1 MCAGDGGWQSG
12 SRRHTDSVWTYLEN
26 WIVQDGEVRELGR
39 GQRLTD
45 VGMRAGC
52 WNIREAV
59 GTAGVTGLPGP
70 DPDGFLTRHC
80 EVAGAVEW
88 TRAPSTVLL
97 RVNGFRLIAEPSG
110 VREVRVRDGEY
121 ALERYLP
128 DFWLPRVGSRVSLHC
143 QLSVMADYE
152 WDAFEFPDV
161 RADWVVERI
170 QVEHREHLL
179 PEGLGAQG
187 GEKLD
192 PCRRSSRRRSRS
204 SVGDP
209 MGEGDRSGR
218 AAHKFGRKSAQ
229 GGGARWHSRSCGDG
243 RP

>member
-1 MCAGDGGWQSG
+1 M
-12 SRRHTDSVWTYLEN
+12 E
-26 WIVQDGEVRELGR
+26 DGEVRELGR

-45 VGMRAGC
+45 VGMRADC

-128 DFWLPRVGSRVSLHC
+128 DFWLPRVGSRVSVHC

-170 QVEHREHLL
+170 QVEHRVRKAS
-179 PEGLGAQG
+179 GLGGQG
-187 GEKLD
+187 VGGRGEVI
-192 PCRRSSRRRSRS
+192 R
-204 SVGDP
+204 VGDIQR
-209 MGEGDRSGR
+209 MR
-218 AAHKFGRKSAQ
+218 
-229 GGGARWHSRSCGDG
+229 RWADDKKDLVTRYLLDVSHIDAT
-243 RP
+243 